1 MQFVLIP
8 DYLAK
13 RSRDEGWECE
23 QRLGARPAAKRQGF
37 GGIPSADLAS
47 LPRRVAFLQAGQ
59 RFRRW
64 ILSTLQAR
72 REFIADGSIHRFQ
85 PAQLRVDFRSHH
97 EAGELS
103 GEEIK
108 RDECQGD

>member
-1 MQFVLIP
+1 MQLVLIP

-13 RSRDEGWECE
+13 RSCDEGWECE
-23 QRLGARPAAKRQGF
+23 QGLGVRAAAKRQGF
-37 GGIPSADLAS
+37 GGIPCADLAS
-47 LPRRVAFLQAGQ
+47 LPCRVAFLQARQ

-64 ILSTLQAR
+64 TLAALQAR
-72 REFIADGSIHRFQ
+72 REFIADGSIHRLQ